1 MEWIFCA
8 DKENFADG
16 RKIYSKTDLCSTL
29 LALRGDL
36 LSEFLLSSIAKIGAV
51 EQLIKQYPL
60 APYPSVLNGLPLSA
74 QAVVGASIAKKL
86 NKTAIFVTSGEGE
99 AEKIADCLR
108 GVIGAESVAVLPAG
122 DLVFDAV
129 DAAAGDTAY
138 KRLGVLAGCLEG
150 KYQAV
155 VTTAEGFATLCP
167 DPEKLT
173 QGKLHLAVGNT
184 LEQEKLIHFLEDN
197 GYTRLEMV
205 EGQGSY
211 AVRGS
216 IVDIFP
222 PDSELP
228 VRVDFFD
235 IEIDQMGYFDPIS
248 QRRNEQITKITL
260 SAASALPGR
269 KKRDDELSEKLR
281 SLQKTLKDQ
290 EAKRCLEKEIEMLA
304 NGLSISGRDR
314 YLPLEY
320 GQGHSLCS
328 YLPRALLFVCGYGGM
343 RERFE
348 FLSWQFEQDAM
359 RMSEEHL
366 PFVKDQKYFYNM
378 EDFDQ
383 MIGEKK
389 AVFLNTL
396 PLSGYFGK
404 LSFLEEVSVQEDALT
419 RNDPAVMM
427 EEIKQALD
435 SGMQVFCCAGGSEG
449 AKKQLTDNHIPVS
462 ETVGRDV
469 VCVTADALPF
479 DCVLGGQML
488 IIGERA
494 AKKSAKRRIRRGSD
508 EQRIR
513 SFADITPGD
522 LVVHVHHGIGVYR
535 GIRQVENHGVVK
547 DYLIISYDKGDTL
560 YVPTPQLDLIAK
572 YMGTGG
578 ENSKVKLSRLGTAT
592 WEKTKQKVKNGARF
606 LAKELIE
613 LYARRQKAQG
623 FAFSPDTDWQKQF
636 EDNFPYEETWDQ
648 KRCIDEIKADMEKP
662 CPMDRL
668 LCGDV
673 GFGKTEVALRA
684 IFKAVMDSKQAAVL
698 VPTTILSVQHLNTIS
713 ARLRGFPV
721 KVQAIN
727 RFKSKKQQEE
737 ILRRLRRG
745 EIDVIIGTHRLLQK
759 DVVFK
764 DLGLLVVDEEQRFG
778 VKHKEKIKEMSVGVD
793 VLTLSATPIPRTL
806 NMALSGIRDMSII
819 EEAPAD
825 RYPVATYVLP
835 YDRGVVL
842 GAIRREMRRH
852 GCVYYLK
859 NNIEAL
865 DHIAADI
872 AEAIPGARIAVAHGQ
887 MQGTALEKIWQQV
900 LEREVDVLL
909 CTTIIETGIDVS
921 FANTLIIEDA
931 DRMGLA
937 QLHQIRGRIGRSSI
951 RAYAYLTYRADSMPT
966 EVASKRLMTIKEFT
980 AFGSGLKIAM
990 RDLEIRGAGSVLGEQ
1005 QHGHMGAIGYD
1016 MYMRLLSEAVAEER
1030 GEQTEQK
1037 SDCQMDVAVSAYL
1050 PSDYVSHEETRVELY
1065 KKIAAIETAE
1075 DLADV
1080 TDELCDRFGEPPQ
1093 PTIDLMR
1100 IALLRGT
1107 ARKAGVRE
1115 IKQKGECV
1123 LVYLDRGDPQRLFDA
1138 VRDYKGRLRLSNAAT
1153 PYLTFYPKQEDDL
1166 ISALQAL
1173 INYIA

>member
-1 MEWIFCA
+1 MSRI
-8 DKENFADG
+8 
-16 RKIYSKTDLCSTL
+16 
-29 LALRGDL
+29 
-36 LSEFLLSSIAKIGAV
+36 LLSSLA
-51 EQLIKQYPL
+51 QLSVIEELCKMQPT
-60 APYPSVLNGLPLSA
+60 APYPSVLSGIPLSV
-74 QAVVGASIAKKL
+74 QGLVGASIAKQL
-86 NKTAIFVTSGEGE
+86 HKTAIFVTPGEGE

-108 GVIGAESVAVLPAG
+108 GVISPERVAVLPAG
-122 DLVFDAV
+122 DLVFDAM
-129 DAAAGDTAY
+129 DAAAGDVNY
-138 KRLGVLAGCLEG
+138 RRLGVLDGCLAGQYE
-150 KYQAV
+150 AV
-155 VTTAEGFATLCP
+155 VTTADGFATLCP
-167 DPEKLT
+167 DPQQLRA
-173 QGKLHLAVGNT
+173 GKLPLAVGQE
-184 LEQEKLIHFLEDN
+184 LEPQKLIDFLEDN
-197 GYTRLEMV
+197 GYTRLDMV
-205 EGQGSY
+205 EGAGSY

-216 IVDIFP
+216 IVDVFP
-222 PDSELP
+222 PDRESP

-235 IEIDQMGYFDPIS
+235 IEIDQMGAFDPLS
-248 QRRNEQITKITL
+248 QRRTQQVEQLIL
-260 SAASALPGR
+260 SPASALPG
-269 KKRDDELSEKLR
+269 KQARDAKLMDALKV
-281 SLQKTLKDQ
+281 LQTKYQDPAAARRIEQ
-290 EAKRCLEKEIEMLA
+290 DIEMLQ
-304 NGLSISGRDR
+304 NGLEISGRDR

-320 GQGHSLCS
+320 ADTFSLCS
-328 YLPRALLFVCGYGGM
+328 YLPEALLFVCQYGEM
-343 RERFE
+343 RERFD
-348 FLSWQFEQDAM
+348 FLSWQYEEDSK
-359 RMSEEHL
+359 RMLEEHL
-366 PFVKDQKYFYNM
+366 PFLAKEKYFYDM
-378 EDFDQ
+378 ADFDR

-389 AVFLNTL
+389 AVFLNAL

-404 LSFLEEVSVQEDALT
+404 LSFLEELSVSEDALT
-419 RNDPAVMM
+419 RNDPALMFT
-427 EEIKQALD
+427 EIKDMLQ
-435 SGMQVFCCAGGSEG
+435 SGKQVFYCAAGAAENIQKQLSAQGVPFGTKPERGVVCLLNDGLATDCIIGGEVLLIG
-449 AKKQLTDNHIPVS
+449 EHVAKK
-462 ETVGRDV
+462 TV
-469 VCVTADALPF
+469 
-479 DCVLGGQML
+479 
-488 IIGERA
+488 
-494 AKKSAKRRIRRGSD
+494 KKRIRRGN
-508 EQRIR
+508 EGQKIR

-547 DYLIISYDKGDTL
+547 DYLIISYDQGDTL

-572 YMGTGG
+572 YMGTTG
-578 ENSKVKLSRLGTAT
+578 EDTKVKLSRLGTSA
-592 WEKTKQKVKNGARF
+592 WEKAKQKAKNQARL

-613 LYARRQKAQG
+613 LYAKRQKAEG
-623 FAFSPDTDWQKQF
+623 FAFSPDTDWQRQF

-648 KRCIDEIKADMEKP
+648 KRCIMEIKEDMEKP

-721 KVQAIN
+721 KVQVIN
-727 RFKSKKQQEE
+727 RFKNKKQQEE

-835 YDRGVVL
+835 YDRSVVY

-872 AEAIPGARIAVAHGQ
+872 AEAIPGARIAIAHGQ
-887 MQGTALEKIWQQV
+887 MQGMALEKIWQQV

-909 CTTIIETGIDVS
+909 CTTIIETGIDIS

-937 QLHQIRGRIGRSSI
+937 QLHQIRGRIGRSST
-951 RAYAYLTYRADSMPT
+951 RAYAYLTYRPDSMPG

-990 RDLEIRGAGSVLGEQ
+990 RDLEIRGAGSLLGEQ

-1016 MYMRLLSEAVAEER
+1016 MYMRLLSEAVAEEK
-1030 GEQTEQK
+1030 GETLTQK

-1075 DLADV
+1075 DMADV
-1080 TDELCDRFGEPPQ
+1080 TDELCDRFGEPPR
-1093 PTIDLMR
+1093 PTLDLMR

-1107 ARKAGVRE
+1107 ARRCGVRE
-1115 IKQKGECV
+1115 IKQKGDCV
-1123 LVYLDRGDPQRLFDA
+1123 LIYLDRGDPERLFAA
-1138 VRDYKGRLRLSNAAT
+1138 VKDFKGRLRLSNAAT
-1153 PYLTFYPKQEDDL
+1153 PYLTLYPKAGEDL
-1166 ISALQAL
+1166 IGQIQGVAD
-1173 INYIA
+1173 YISQ